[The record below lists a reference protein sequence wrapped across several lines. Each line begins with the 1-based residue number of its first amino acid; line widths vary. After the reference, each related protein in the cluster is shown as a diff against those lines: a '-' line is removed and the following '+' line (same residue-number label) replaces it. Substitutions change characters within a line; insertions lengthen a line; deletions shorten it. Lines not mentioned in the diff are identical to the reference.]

1 MRGICFFASV
11 LLAVPGVAQ
20 VGIAGPD
27 AAACA
32 KGSTE
37 DALLL
42 TIDGLK
48 NRKGTIRV
56 ELWPG
61 VEGDFLR
68 DHHELVAEGKTYS
81 RVMVS
86 PPASGPAKVCIRL
99 PGPGT
104 YAVGAF
110 HSPAGVRKFNFRDD
124 GVTFTRN
131 PKVGLSKPKAKDVAV
146 VYGRGLSEESVT
158 LSYLRGLSMRPI
170 PKEELR
176 MAGQQ

>member
-1 MRGICFFASV
+1 MRRTFQIAVALIAAPAFAQAPV
-11 LLAVPGVAQ
+11 L
-20 VGIAGPD
+20 GPD

-32 KGSTE
+32 KGSSA

-48 NRKGTIRV
+48 NRNGTIRV

-68 DHHELVAEGKTYS
+68 DHHELVAEGLPYQ
-81 RVMVS
+81 RVMVV
-86 PPASGPAKVCIRL
+86 PPASGPAKVCVKL

-146 VYGRGLSEESVT
+146 VYGRGLSEEIVT
-158 LSYLRGLSMRPI
+158 LNYLKGLAMRPI
-170 PKEELR
+170 PKQEQR
-176 MAGQQ
+176 TAGRQ